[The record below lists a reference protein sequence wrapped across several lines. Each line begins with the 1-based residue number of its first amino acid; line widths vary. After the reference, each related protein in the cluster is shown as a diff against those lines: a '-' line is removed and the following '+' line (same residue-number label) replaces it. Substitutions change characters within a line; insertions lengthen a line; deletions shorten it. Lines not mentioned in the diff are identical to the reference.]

1 MAESKAAIRIG
12 LEGEQQVVA
21 GLKRVQ
27 GEMGG
32 LGSAADRVKGALA
45 AVGVGLSFGELIS
58 QASGAVK
65 FLSELDDAA
74 EAAGSSVENLSK
86 VMGVA
91 AQAGKGLD
99 DIVGLTTR
107 LQRSMIGVEQDTGK
121 AAAAFKAMGLNLSAF
136 DDSTQALIAFAA
148 GLDKYADGANKT
160 QLAIAALGPAGA
172 RAIPFLK
179 DLAQAGELQ
188 ARVTTTQAA
197 EAEKLEKAF
206 IRLKYESQL
215 ARAQFA
221 SEWIPTL
228 TALIE
233 KFNAAR
239 KAGLDMM
246 ESLGAAIGLKGK
258 SPEETAAEIE
268 KVSSALEKQK
278 KTLKELNDLPK
289 ATGAINEFLFGDKAD
304 LEAGIKLNEVRLAQL
319 KKIKQA
325 QDELAQARRNE
336 VMDSL
341 RGSGYGPGKDQAP
354 GLPNLDAAKS
364 AATAYKALTDEIAKK
379 NAENGRELDLKR
391 SLTDAEKLEVDLLDK
406 VTKYVR
412 EHGAAREEGLKSL
425 VAEAVARQR
434 LVDAQ
439 RQEVENRRM
448 IVASNA
454 EALKAQEEYTASLD
468 DENEAIRKQV
478 AEQRKEYERL
488 GESKLGI
495 LLLSQKEL
503 DIQIAIAKGES
514 GRADINEVDR
524 MALQE
529 RVRLL
534 EELRA
539 GLRKTFDKQQMVDAD
554 EAVAES
560 AKREVEEFQ
569 KAADD
574 INRALTDS
582 LFRAAEAGKGFFETL
597 RTSIKGMFNNIV
609 LKPIIQASLAPVSGA
624 LQAFVSGVTGEA
636 GVGSTGSSGSSLIS
650 TASNLKNMYE
660 LGQKAITFL
669 GLGGVSSAGLASA
682 AALTS
687 GSALGSGLFSLSIPS
702 VMTAAP
708 AAMGG
713 SIMGLSALGT
723 GTMGLTAA
731 TTATTA
737 GTAAAVTG
745 TTAASSASILAAI
758 PVWGWAAMAA
768 TAAAAIF
775 GGSAGAPKGGGSATI
790 GASGLV
796 PGATRLFSPNTAD
809 EFAATT
815 AGALYDSFSALATQF
830 GGAADKI
837 SIALGFDTDPGGKAQ
852 NRIASYVQNA
862 LGEVKFLQSGRDVGR
877 DQATLE
883 AELATE
889 GKRVILAALQNADL
903 QGGYAEILA
912 RLDPATAAP
921 DAITNLLALA
931 ASLKAFSDSMT
942 LLPESLSRLS
952 ELSATAVEQLANA
965 SGGLDA
971 LTNNLKTYYSKFFT
985 PQEQQATLTRQLG
998 KLLGDVGLGPDLSL
1012 PTAEIAAWYRTTV
1025 DGIDLQTE
1033 AGRNQYA
1040 AVLALAGPLADWID
1054 ATNALTPA
1062 ATAAATAT
1070 DTLRRSLE
1078 TERDSITGDMSSLT
1092 NEFGDLSQ
1100 TLAELENPT
1109 KTVAQRFLDLGTEI
1123 RNLQTEMESILG
1135 TGGLSLT
1142 QQLSAAAGVRGSI
1155 AGAKG
1160 TLQDQVASTITQGFL
1175 DRGDKAGAARYL
1187 KTLEDWLIA
1196 AIPTA
1201 DDPAAFASRA
1211 ASLLFQRKNIEASI
1225 TTDDQQRIIDGE
1237 RTARELRITT
1247 LNDEIDRLRTLE
1259 GIAKDINATLYDL
1272 RTGSLSALAPQ
1283 SQVAVAQTS
1292 FDSILSAAL
1301 GGDTTAAG
1309 MLSRS
1314 AGQYLTELQSF
1325 SASGG
1330 GYAGEFLRVTGA
1342 LEQFGMSL
1350 ASVPTQLSVAENQLT
1365 TLQSVKDAT
1374 VTTADNSGEILTGL
1388 DTIGD
1393 ALDGALSNRNT
1404 QIEDLVAAINA
1415 QIEQWTQD
1423 RDAAAA
1429 QFNAARERWTA
1440 LDDRLQTVEDKLTS
1454 IDNNITLVAAQ

>member
-304 LEAGIKLNEVRLAQL
+304 LEAGIKLNEARLAQL

-391 SLTDAEKLEVDLLDK
+391 SLTDAEKLDVDLLDK

-529 RVRLL
+529 RARLL

-539 GLRKTFDKQQMVDAD
+539 GLRKTFDKETAVDVDA
-554 EAVAES
+554 AVKES
-560 AKREVEEFQ
+560 AATARQEWERTSDQ
-569 KAADD
+569 
-574 INRALTDS
+574 IGQALANALVDGGKSGWDS
-582 LFRAAEAGKGFFETL
+582 LRSYIKANVLVPLIKFA
-597 RTSIKGMFNNIV
+597 TSPLTNAIGSIF
-609 LKPIIQASLAPVSGA
+609 ASP
-624 LQAFVSGVTGEA
+624 
-636 GVGSTGSSGSSLIS
+636 GVGAVNAAGGIVNGIGAAGAIGNAWNAFTGSGTTLAMSSFGQALGLSTGF
-650 TASNLKNMYE
+650 N
-660 LGQKAITFL
+660 
-669 GLGGVSSAGLASA
+669 ASA
-682 AALTS
+682 AAALGKDAWMLSGTQAAGALTS
-687 GSALGSGLFSLSIPS
+687 A
-702 VMTAAP
+702 
-708 AAMGG
+708 G
-713 SIMGLSALGT
+713 SIF
-723 GTMGLTAA
+723 A
-731 TTATTA
+731 TVA
-737 GTAAAVTG
+737 
-745 TTAASSASILAAI
+745 
-758 PVWGWAAMAA
+758 PW
-768 TAAAAIF
+768 AAAAIALYSIFGGKGGAPKVGGSATASLAGLIPDATRLFTPNQQDTQLGTTVQSLVTSVDKLAITF
-775 GGSAGAPKGGGSATI
+775 GGSAA
-790 GASGLV
+790 GL
-796 PGATRLFSPNTAD
+796 RL
-809 EFAATT
+809 
-815 AGALYDSFSALATQF
+815 G
-830 GGAADKI
+830 
-837 SIALGFDTDPGGKAQ
+837 LGFDTDPGGKASA
-852 NRIASYVQNA
+852 RIASYVETA
-862 LGEVKFLQSGRDVGR
+862 LGRVPFLQSGRDVSN
-877 DQATLE
+877 DALQS
-883 AELATE
+883 ELAIE
-889 GKRVILAALQNADL
+889 GKRVMLAALQAADL
-903 QGGYAEILA
+903 QGGFAEIFS

-921 DAITNLLALA
+921 EAIDSLLALA
-931 ASLKAFSDSMT
+931 SALHDFGESMKGLPGT
-942 LLPESLSRLS
+942 LGDIAG
-952 ELSATAVEQLANA
+952 LSATAVEQLANV
-965 SGGLDA
+965 SGGLDT
-971 LTNNLKTYYSKFFT
+971 LKSNLSRYYSSFFS
-985 PQEQQATLTRQLG
+985 PAERQAAQTTQLRAA
-998 KLLGDVGLGPDLSL
+998 LNAVGLGPDLAL

-1025 DGIDLQTE
+1025 EGIDLQTE

-1040 AVLALAGPLADWID
+1040 ATLALAGPLADWID